1 MKSMQHTLFKSIFAA
16 LLGVVLQTPLQ
27 AEQHALLIGISDYQH
42 DGIEDLEGPI
52 HDVSALHNV
61 LVEKWELTQK
71 NVVTLVN
78 EQASEKNIR
87 TAFQSLIEDT
97 KAGDDIM
104 IYFSGHG
111 TSVADKHFGAKLN
124 LPDGSGALVT
134 YDFNPVKHR
143 NRIKANIEAGD
154 EVDGLLIGRYE
165 IKQLL
170 QTLSQDRTVWVI
182 FDSCFSGNA
191 ATRSLNRGFV
201 PLQNRLLNI
210 KLGTEYEPEVK
221 VGNTGASRC
230 TECAV
235 NDNERTFDYE
245 NVVYFGAA
253 NDTQEAID
261 ISSASIK
268 AGMQTIDGKPHGGF
282 TDALLRQLNNPELI
296 IHESLSYRK
305 LFNLTN
311 STFRRYCEQC
321 GHDPVLLPLNDSNAL
336 SKIVMSKHEGG
347 KTKSES
353 PALLSFELES
363 ITPELQIATANL
375 PKLTRKAITALE
387 SVKETDTHPDI
398 ELYRTANHY
407 EARLANGQFITRF
420 PLNTA
425 PSKLSHWLQ
434 AQSWLKL
441 RKLND
446 TENNQGTIGAIFRN
460 PLSNPVAF
468 ANELVTFTISL
479 DADAKLVML
488 VTNSKGKVSLLYPVN
503 SFEADTVFKAEES
516 FTFPNRAKIKIQV
529 TEPWG
534 TDNVVFYALPPDST
548 LNQGLLELASMPEFS
563 HTEPLL
569 TRFTDSLDS
578 GKTPYGAAHVRFH
591 STN

>member
-42 DGIEDLEGPI
+42 DGIDDLEGPI
-52 HDVSALHNV
+52 HDVSALHDV
-61 LVEKWELTQK
+61 LVEKWGLTQK
-71 NVVTLVN
+71 NVVTLIN
-78 EQASEKNIR
+78 EQASEINIR
-87 TAFQSLIEDT
+87 SAFQSLIEDT

-143 NRIKANIEAGD
+143 KRIKANIEAGD

-170 QTLSQDRTVWVI
+170 QTLSQDRTAWVI

-191 ATRSLNRGFV
+191 ATRSLYRGSI
-201 PLQNRLLNI
+201 PLQKRLLNI

-230 TECAV
+230 TDCDVV
-235 NDNERTFDYE
+235 NKDGAFDYE
-245 NVVYFGAA
+245 NVIYFGAA

-282 TDALLRQLNNPELI
+282 TDALLRQLNNPDLI

-311 STFRRYCEQC
+311 STFRRYCQPC
-321 GHDPVLLPLNDSNAL
+321 GHDPVLLPLNDSDAL
-336 SKIVMSKHEGG
+336 SKIVMSKSENG
-347 KTKSES
+347 KNKSQT
-353 PALLSFELES
+353 PAPLSFELES
-363 ITPELQIATANL
+363 ITPELRIATANL
-375 PKLTRKAITALE
+375 PQPTHKAITALN
-387 SVKETDTHPDI
+387 SVQETETRPDI
-398 ELYRTANHY
+398 ELYRTASQY
-407 EARLANGQFITRF
+407 EARQANGQLITTF

-425 PSKLSHWLQ
+425 PSRLSQWLQ
-434 AQSWLKL
+434 AQSWLKT

-446 TENNQGTIGAIFRN
+446 TENNQGTIRASFGN

-468 ANELVTFTISL
+468 ANELVSFTISL
-479 DADAKLVML
+479 DADSKLVML
-488 VTNSKGKVSLLYPVN
+488 VTNSKGQISLLFPVN

-516 FTFPNRAKIKIQV
+516 FIFPNRAEIKIQV

-534 TDNVVFYALPPDST
+534 TDNVVFYALPPESS
-548 LNQGLLELASMPEFS
+548 LNRGLLELASTPEFRHS
-563 HTEPLL
+563 EKLL
-569 TRFTDSLDS
+569 TKFTDSLDS
-578 GKTPYGAAHVRFH
+578 GQVPYGAAHVQFH

>member
-1 MKSMQHTLFKSIFAA
+1 MKSMRHTLYKSIIAA
-16 LLGVVLQTPLQ
+16 LLGFALQTPAQ
-27 AEQHALLIGISDYQH
+27 AEQHALLIGISDYQY
-42 DGIEDLEGPI
+42 DGIDDLEGPI
-52 HDVSALHNV
+52 HDVSAMNSV
-61 LVEKWELTQK
+61 LIEKWGLTQK
-71 NVVTLVN
+71 NIVALVN

-87 TAFQSLIEDT
+87 SAFQSLLEDT

-143 NRIKANIEAGD
+143 KRIKANIEAGD

-170 QTLSQDRTVWVI
+170 QTLSRDRTVFVI

-201 PLQNRLLNI
+201 PLQKRLLNI

-221 VGNTGASRC
+221 VGSTGASRC
-230 TECAV
+230 TDCDV
-235 NDNERTFDYE
+235 NDNDRTFDYE

-261 ISSASIK
+261 ISTASIN

-282 TDALLRQLNNPELI
+282 TDALLRQLNNPDLI

-311 STFRRYCEQC
+311 STFRRYCEHC
-321 GHDPVLLPLNDSNAL
+321 GHDPVLLPLSDSKAL
-336 SKIVMSKHEGG
+336 SKIVMSNREQEINN
-347 KTKSES
+347 SDS

-363 ITPELQIATANL
+363 IKPELQIATANL
-375 PKLTRKAITALE
+375 PTLTHKAITALE
-387 SVKETDTHPDI
+387 SVQETDTRPDI
-398 ELYRTANHY
+398 ELYRTANQF
-407 EARLANGQFITRF
+407 EARQANGQLITTF

-434 AQSWLKL
+434 AQSWLKS
-441 RKLND
+441 RKLKD
-446 TENNQGTIGAIFRN
+446 TENNQGTIGAIFGN

-468 ANELVTFTISL
+468 ANELVSFTISL
-479 DADAKLVML
+479 DVDAKLVLL

-503 SFEADTVFKAEES
+503 SFEADAVFKADKS
-516 FTFPNRAKIKIQV
+516 FTFPNSTEIKIQV

-548 LNQGLLELASMPEFS
+548 INQGLLELASTPEFT

-578 GKTPYGAAHVRFH
+578 GQTPYGAAHVRFH